1 MTALDLDVRELSLD
15 EINSVNGGII
25 DAIMV
30 WLNSH
35 TANAT
40 CGKGN
45 VESVT
50 KDGFT
55 CKK

>member
-25 DAIMV
+25 DAIIV
-30 WLNSH
+30 WINSH
-35 TANAT
+35 TANRT

-45 VESVT
+45 VAEVT
-50 KDGFT
+50 TEGFT